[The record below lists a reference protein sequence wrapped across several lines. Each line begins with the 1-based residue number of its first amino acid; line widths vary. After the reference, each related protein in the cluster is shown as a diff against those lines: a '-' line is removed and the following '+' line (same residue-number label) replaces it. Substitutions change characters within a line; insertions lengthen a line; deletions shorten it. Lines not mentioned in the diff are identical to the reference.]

1 MTTDQTED
9 ATRVL
14 DESASEAPSG
24 MSITD
29 HLRELRSRVVKSAL
43 AVLVGTVVG
52 WIFYDQI
59 FAILR
64 APIDSVIA
72 SAQSADK
79 DVKLVVTGVTQAFT
93 LQLQVSA
100 VAGVILASPVW
111 IYQMWRFITPGLRK
125 REKLWTFAFVGAA
138 VPLFLTGVFLSYWV
152 LPKALDLLLGF
163 TPSGVANYMPIDTYL
178 SFFTRMVVIFG
189 VGFLTPLILVA
200 LNIVG
205 VLTGKRLASWWR
217 FIIFAV
223 FVFAAVATPTG
234 DPITLLELALPILL
248 LVGLALGFCFLNDKR
263 RARRR
268 AEPEY
273 SDWADDETSPL
284 GVSQPGGGEVS
295 STQSGAGDDQPTPL

>member
-9 ATRVL
+9 ATRVR

-152 LPKALDLLLGF
+152 LPKALELLLGF

-189 VGFLTPLILVA
+189 VGFLSPLILVA

-268 AEPEY
+268 TEPEY

-284 GVSQPGGGEVS
+284 PVS
-295 STQSGAGDDQPTPL
+295 STESGAGDDQPTPL

>member
-1 MTTDQTED
+1 
-9 ATRVL
+9 
-14 DESASEAPSG
+14 

-152 LPKALDLLLGF
+152 LPKALELLLGF

-189 VGFLTPLILVA
+189 VGFLSPLILVA

-268 AEPEY
+268 TEPEY

-284 GVSQPGGGEVS
+284 PVS
-295 STQSGAGDDQPTPL
+295 STESGAGDDQPTPL